1 MTMNAS
7 GIQQTENEAAAPG
20 QLDDDEELTKEITDN
35 LRDGRKHWASW
46 RKRAKEDYD
55 FFASKQWSDEDKE
68 ILDEQRRP
76 AVTFNRIARTVNAVA
91 GLELQN
97 RQEVR
102 YLPRQLGNTGFNEML
117 TNAAKWVRDSCDA
130 EDEESEAFQDSII
143 CGCGW
148 TETTMDYETEAE
160 GKILIDRIDPL
171 QCIVDPD
178 SEKRNFADARWV
190 ARIKEVTRKELM
202 EMFPDADIEPATFWN
217 DSDSNQPHNATDA
230 HLYIHDQSGRSTNK
244 TNTYDLVDYQYWKR
258 ETFYKVIDLDGSML
272 ELTSEK
278 FNKLQKIIK
287 EKQMQYAKI
296 TKRVYKK
303 CFLVGNKIL
312 EQIDLGCDHFTLRGI
327 TGLRDRNEGQWFG
340 LVALMKDP
348 QRWAN
353 KWLSQ
358 IQHIVNSGAKSGI
371 IAEQDAISNPGKFE
385 DNYAKPG
392 TVSYVNPGAISQN
405 KIMPKPTPA
414 YPDGVDRLLQYAIQ
428 SINDVPGV
436 NLEMMGMA
444 DRDQAI
450 GLEETRKQAGITM
463 LANFFDALRRYRKE
477 QGRVLAYFIR
487 EYIADGRLIRVVGQE
502 GAQYIPLLKDKLTFE
517 YDVVVEDA
525 PNSPNMKER
534 VFTTLNQI
542 IPMALQAGIPI
553 PPEVLDYAPLPEML
567 AQKWKQMVNRPPD
580 PMAEQMKQ
588 IQMQMAQIET
598 KLKESEVYLNYAKAE
613 QAHSTG
619 QNEAALAS
627 TKMAE
632 ISGQHA
638 LDTHAMQL
646 DAQRKEAEAAHSM
659 QIKNIQVTSDMQRK
673 NAEMLMNQNR
683 KMQEANMNAKIKAQ
697 SQQNRANV

>member
-1 MTMNAS
+1 MTMNAN
-7 GIQQTENEAAAPG
+7 GIPQTENEAGAPG
-20 QLDDDEELTKEITDN
+20 QHDDYDALTKEITDN

-55 FFASKQWSDEDKE
+55 FFASKQWSDDDIK

-102 YLPRQLGNTGFNEML
+102 YLPRENSDSGVNEIL
-117 TNAAKWVRDSCDA
+117 TNAAKWVRDNCDA
-130 EDEESEAFQDSII
+130 EDEESEAFQDSVIS
-143 CGCGW
+143 GVGW
-148 TETTMDYETEAE
+148 TETTMDYETDPE
-160 GKILIDRIDPL
+160 GRILIDRIDPL
-171 QCIVDPD
+171 QCMADPD
-178 SEKRNFADARWV
+178 SVKRNFADARWV
-190 ARIKEVTRKELM
+190 SRVKEVTRKELE
-202 EMFPDADIEPATFWN
+202 EMFPDADIEPSTFWS
-217 DSDSNQPHNATDA
+217 DSDSNQPHDATDA
-230 HLYIHDQSGRSTNK
+230 HLYIHDQSGNQSNK
-244 TNTYDLVDYQYWKR
+244 TNTYDLVEYQYWKR
-258 ETFYKVIDLDGSML
+258 ETSYKVVDLDGSMI
-272 ELTSEK
+272 ELTSDK
-278 FNKLQKIIK
+278 FERLMPII
-287 EKQMQYAKI
+287 EARQMRHAKV

-312 EQIDLGCDHFTLRGI
+312 EEKEIGCSHFTLRAI

-340 LVALMKDP
+340 LVTLMKDP

-371 IAEQDAISNPGKFE
+371 IAEQDAISSPSKFE
-385 DNYAKPG
+385 ENYAKPG

-517 YDVVVEDA
+517 YDVIVEDA

-553 PPEVLDYAPLPEML
+553 PPEVLDYAPLPELL
-567 AQKWKQMVNRPPD
+567 AQKWKAMVQPD
-580 PMAEQMKQ
+580 PNKQAMQQAMQQM
-588 IQMQMAQIET
+588 QMQMAQLEA
-598 KLKESEVYLNYAKAE
+598 KMKESEIYLNYAKAE

-632 ISGQHA
+632 ISGQHVI
-638 LDTHAMQL
+638 DTHAMQL

-659 QIKNIQVTSDMQRK
+659 QIKNIQTSSDIQRK

-683 KMQEANMNAKIKAQ
+683 KMQEAHMNAKIKVSAI
-697 SQQNRANV
+697 